1 MSTDEYDNHVTQHK
15 NVLLVPEDAHPG
27 TEDSYRTVNS
37 ALLYY
42 SGKWNKEFTKMSE
55 ETDAL
60 LDKATQLN
68 TLTGN
73 FNLNLY
79 QISVDLD
86 GILAYIEAHP
96 NFGT

>member
-1 MSTDEYDNHVTQHK
+1 
-15 NVLLVPEDAHPG
+15 
-27 TEDSYRTVNS
+27 
-37 ALLYY
+37 
-42 SGKWNKEFTKMSE
+42 MSE